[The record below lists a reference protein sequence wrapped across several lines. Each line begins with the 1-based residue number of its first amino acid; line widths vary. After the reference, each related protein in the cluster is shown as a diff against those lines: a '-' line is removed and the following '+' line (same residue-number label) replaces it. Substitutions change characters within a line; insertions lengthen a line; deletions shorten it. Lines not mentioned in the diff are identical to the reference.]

1 MEISDKDNNELI
13 IKDITDETEEEKI
26 KRETEEKRE
35 KYIELMKE
43 REKNIKQE
51 IINLVMRQ
59 TTYSQEEAKN
69 ELEKYNYKF
78 HDVLKNFMTT
88 NIEEKPQNKP
98 INVQQTIFREIRT
111 MMDSASRV
119 QRFQSELNRRIQ
131 EENEANSDK

>member
-78 HDVLKNFMTT
+78 HDVLKNFMNT